1 MLIFPECLEGLQ
13 VFGEQVLPRMRT
25 AKLVPLRPPRRNSV
39 PLMAWP
45 RGMPM
50 NGTSSKHFGLI
61 REAALASLGE
71 AYSAEDVHYELAFAD
86 AEEHRLSIGRFLMGS
101 DYDAVPRQAILEGF
115 DPYASAGRIV
125 LPLVHKHFLLRRH
138 M

>member
-1 MLIFPECLEGLQ
+1 
-13 VFGEQVLPRMRT
+13 
-25 AKLVPLRPPRRNSV
+25 
-39 PLMAWP
+39 
-45 RGMPM
+45 M
-50 NGTSSKHFGLI
+50 NWTSSKHFGPI
-61 REAALASLGE
+61 REAALTSLGE

-86 AEEHRLSIGRFLMGS
+86 AEEQHLSLGRFLMGC

>member
-1 MLIFPECLEGLQ
+1 
-13 VFGEQVLPRMRT
+13 
-25 AKLVPLRPPRRNSV
+25 
-39 PLMAWP
+39 
-45 RGMPM
+45 M
-50 NGTSSKHFGLI
+50 NETSSKHLGPI

-71 AYSAEDVHYELAFAD
+71 AYSAEDVHDELALAD
-86 AEEHRLSIGRFLMGS
+86 AEEHRLSIGRFLMGC

-115 DPYASAGRIV
+115 DPHSCAGRIV